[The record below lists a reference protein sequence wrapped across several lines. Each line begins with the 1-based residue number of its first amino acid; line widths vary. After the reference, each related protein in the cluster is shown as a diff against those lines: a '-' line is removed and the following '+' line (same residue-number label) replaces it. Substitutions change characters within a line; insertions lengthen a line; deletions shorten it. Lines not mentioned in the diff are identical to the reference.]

1 MNDFVSIWIYKLNCF
16 SSKDKSKREN
26 VVSCPTTRIR
36 CWFIGQLLRTWML
49 SSRYVFIRIFL
60 WNRVYFL
67 ERKKFFLGKKRYWTL
82 KSIFYLSSIF
92 VVSVVKCFSCFCVLR
107 NFFFVFCLFNL
118 FYPNTL
124 LLPIQHFLIRF
135 PSSFSNVA
143 LSFRICVNI
152 SHLVLSTITF
162 WKQ

>member
-67 ERKKFFLGKKRYWTL
+67 EEKKVFSWKETLLDVKKYIL
-82 KSIFYLSSIF
+82 FIFYIC
-92 VVSVVKCFSCFCVLR
+92 CFTSEMFLVFLCIAQ
-107 NFFFVFCLFNL
+107 FFFFFCLFNL